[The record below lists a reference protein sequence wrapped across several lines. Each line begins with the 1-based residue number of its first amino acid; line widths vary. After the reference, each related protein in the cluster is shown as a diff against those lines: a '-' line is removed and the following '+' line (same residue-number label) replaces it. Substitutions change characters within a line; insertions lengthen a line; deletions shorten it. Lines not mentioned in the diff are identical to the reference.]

1 MLDQEFKP
9 FALTG
14 YEEKLEREKQF
25 DLKRTVIDIKINFE
39 ERAVEG
45 KVELN
50 IKMNRFSL
58 ISDSGGSLP

>member
-1 MLDQEFKP
+1 MFDQEFKP

-39 ERAVEG
+39 ERGNARLSQRHTSWKG
-45 KVELN
+45 T
-50 IKMNRFSL
+50 S
-58 ISDSGGSLP
+58 